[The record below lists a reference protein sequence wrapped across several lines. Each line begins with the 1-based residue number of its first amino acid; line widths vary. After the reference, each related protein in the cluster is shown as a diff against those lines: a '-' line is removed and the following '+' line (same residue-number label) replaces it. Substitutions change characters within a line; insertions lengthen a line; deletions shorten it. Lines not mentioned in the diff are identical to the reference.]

1 VCSLNAAQRSS
12 VCGPLLT
19 SACDVHTHLRVY
31 KHPHV
36 APGTPKAQTVFAV
49 YEVAHTAVDFGA
61 AICFLVGSVLF
72 LYKKYETPAVWLFI
86 VLLRQAHPEVGTRDP
101 PLAHGSDRC
110 GCQRRAR
117 VEASVADF
125 RDLTLCSDVGCAH
138 QGPLLRS
145 RLLAARLPPAKPFCQ
160 PWMRTNFAEE

>member
-86 VLLRQAHPEVGTRDP
+86 VGSLFFCVKPTLRLAREIHLLRMGRTDAVAKDAPEWKQAWQTSEI
-101 PLAHGSDRC
+101 
-110 GCQRRAR
+110 
-117 VEASVADF
+117 
-125 RDLTLCSDVGCAH
+125 
-138 QGPLLRS
+138 
-145 RLLAARLPPAKPFCQ
+145 
-160 PWMRTNFAEE
+160 